1 MFTISNT
8 LLKAISWTLVH
19 TIWQGLILA
28 ILAGAVILA
37 TKKTTAALRY
47 NLLSALFVLFFVAV
61 GYTFYTEYQAGDTIK
76 ATVNTVAMTEHPET
90 VTHTTATTIPAS
102 AKISNYLTNHSDIIV
117 LLWFVIFCI
126 KSFSMMTNL
135 RYIYRVRNY
144 RNHPVPE
151 LWNER
156 INEFCT
162 VLGIRQ
168 PVKLLESQ
176 LVKVPS
182 VTGFLKP
189 IILIPIGLLTQLP
202 QDQLEAILLH
212 ELAHIKRKDY
222 AMNLL
227 QSFAEVIF
235 FFNPGV
241 LWLSSLLKEER
252 ENCCD
257 DKAVAITQNKSRFVH
272 ALVSFQEYNAKENQL
287 AMGFGAKK
295 EHLLN
300 RAKRIIYNNNTSLDT
315 IEKTFLS
322 LCLVIISVCFAACTT
337 TKTMAERKAE
347 KKANEVPLA
356 IVAPPALPVSPA
368 SPTYPESSVP
378 VLSAEEVTK
387 ITTAALAAAE
397 AARAASTEAE
407 IQSQKATALR
417 GQMKNQTEMMEADI
431 EAAKAQIE
439 QQANLLV
446 SKIRKREAAQ
456 TKAEKEAIE
465 EEITAI
471 KTELK
476 ANAEKMKNSAS
487 EVMVMSEAE
496 SKNIRKGMAESRV
509 TADIARAA
517 AMDARTETTKAM
529 KGSAYSGVQ
538 KEFMKEQLKAQK
550 EIMKGQLKAQKEIMK
565 ARLELQ
571 KEAMKRAS
579 KEREKAGAA
588 MQKSDIRRQ
597 EADIEVK
604 AIIQDLLI
612 ENVIKTPVNLCYKLS
627 NDELIVNGVKQ
638 PLNIHEKL
646 KAKYLNTSNATATYY
661 NFKFSGEDSK

>member
-47 NLLSALFVLFFVAV
+47 NLLSALFVLFFVGV
-61 GYTFYTEYQAGDTIK
+61 GHTFYTEYQAGDTI
-76 ATVNTVAMTEHPET
+76 NTTISTIAIAEHPEI
-90 VTHTTATTIPAS
+90 VTHSIATAIPAS

-117 LLWFVIFCI
+117 LLWFIIFCI

-151 LWNER
+151 LWNNR
-156 INEFCT
+156 INEFCA

-168 PVKLLESQ
+168 PVQLLESQ

-182 VTGFLKP
+182 VTGFFKP

-257 DKAVAITQNKSRFVH
+257 DMAVAITQNKTRFVH

-300 RAKRIIYNNNTSLDT
+300 RAKRIIYNDNTSLDT

-322 LCLVIISVCFAACTT
+322 LCLVIITVCFAACTT

-356 IVAPPALPVSPA
+356 IVAPSVLPV

-407 IQSQKATALR
+407 VQVQKATALR
-417 GQMKNQTEMMEADI
+417 AQMKNQTETMEADI

-476 ANAEKMKNSAS
+476 ANAEKMKSSAS

-496 SKNIRKGMAESRV
+496 SKNIRKGMAESRI

-646 KAKYLNTSNATATYY
+646 KAKYLTSPNITATYY
-661 NFKFSGEDSK
+661 NFKFTGEDSK